1 MPIEINLPCK
11 CPHCG
16 EEFELFQSLAQD
28 VLETVQTRLLAADT
42 QAREEGR
49 QTALAEARAAVQ
61 ENVVQAQTQIET
73 LQQQLTN
80 EQATH
85 AALQATLDQRMQ
97 NAMTQAQQQWQT
109 QSNLEI
115 QQRDNQI
122 ARLSH
127 DLANLTSQLQQG
139 HAQAQGEVGELAIE
153 NILRQTFPGDDIQ
166 EVSAGARGADWILHV
181 RRAGQ
186 TVGKIIIEVK
196 NARNWS
202 NNWIPTLRQNQANA
216 NADLAVLVT
225 TTLPNGMT
233 EGGPKDNVWVCRF
246 NEFRFLMHALRQS
259 LHEVAQVRA
268 FEANR
273 GTNANRLYDFIQSTE
288 FKHSIEALV
297 TPVLRMKSELEK
309 EKRAL
314 QRSWRQRET
323 HLETAM
329 ENASNVIGRLA
340 GHLPDGQLPS
350 IEGIPALDSNVDT
363 TIEA

>member
-42 QAREEGR
+42 QAREDGR

-73 LQQQLTN
+73 LQQQLIN

-166 EVSAGARGADWILHV
+166 EVSAGA
-181 RRAGQ
+181 
-186 TVGKIIIEVK
+186 
-196 NARNWS
+196 
-202 NNWIPTLRQNQANA
+202 
-216 NADLAVLVT
+216 
-225 TTLPNGMT
+225 
-233 EGGPKDNVWVCRF
+233 
-246 NEFRFLMHALRQS
+246 
-259 LHEVAQVRA
+259 
-268 FEANR
+268 
-273 GTNANRLYDFIQSTE
+273 
-288 FKHSIEALV
+288 
-297 TPVLRMKSELEK
+297 
-309 EKRAL
+309 
-314 QRSWRQRET
+314 
-323 HLETAM
+323 
-329 ENASNVIGRLA
+329 
-340 GHLPDGQLPS
+340 
-350 IEGIPALDSNVDT
+350 
-363 TIEA
+363 